1 MVDRPWPLSFRSSS
15 WGDPLD
21 DVMAKLMPAYN
32 SGARRSDI
40 EAVRRLLR
48 SALPARSARHVT
60 VVGTNGKTSTA
71 TYLARLL
78 TSAGQRTGLFTSPH
92 LRSWTERIRVDL
104 EQVPSNVFA
113 DAVLGVHA
121 IAARATALERPGDLR
136 FFDILTIAA
145 EEIFGGAGAGVGVF
159 EAGIGGR
166 LDATRCL
173 DAELV
178 LLTGVGD
185 DHESLLGARP
195 QERLREKALAAR
207 PGSTLVS
214 VPLGRALEAELL
226 TIAAAGDFHVELLDA
241 DGDGYGE
248 GEGDADSAD
257 RAAPRLQR
265 SNLRLARA
273 GMAQLLPGVL
283 PPTISSNIDGRL
295 QSGTAAGVPYIV
307 DVGHNPTAWC
317 AFLDGLPQRPHVVVV
332 AISVP
337 RPADELV
344 RVLSAVSHKLASVT
358 VTTTTVRPAQAPA
371 AIADGLVRA
380 GVETQVVEQPDA
392 AFAAALQA
400 ARARGLPLAVFGSTF
415 VAADFLAWLRRC

>member
-104 EQVPSNVFA
+104 EQVPSSVFA

-145 EEIFGGAGAGVGVF
+145 EEIFGGARAGVGIF

-185 DHESLLGARP
+185 DHESLLGALP

-207 PGSTLVS
+207 PGSKLVS

-241 DGDGYGE
+241 DADA
-248 GEGDADSAD
+248 DADSAD

-265 SNLRLARA
+265 SNMRLARA

-283 PPTISSNIDGRL
+283 PPPISSNIDGRL

-317 AFLDGLPQRPHVVVV
+317 AFLDGLPHRPHVVVV

-337 RPADELV
+337 RPVDELV

-371 AIADGLVRA
+371 AIAHDLVRA

-400 ARARGLPLAVFGSTF
+400 ARAGGLPLAVFGSTF
-415 VAADFLAWLRRC
+415 VAVDFLAWLRRC

>member
-48 SALPARSARHVT
+48 STLPARSARHVT

-113 DAVLGVHA
+113 DAVLAVHA

-195 QERLREKALAAR
+195 HERLREKALAAR

-226 TIAAAGDFHVELLDA
+226 AVAAAGDFHVELLDA
-241 DGDGYGE
+241 DADGD

-295 QSGTAAGVPYIV
+295 QSGIAAGVPYIV

-317 AFLDGLPQRPHVVVV
+317 AFLDGLPHRPHVVVV

-337 RPADELV
+337 RPVDELV

-371 AIADGLVRA
+371 AIVDDLVRA
-380 GVETQVVEQPDA
+380 GVETQGVEQPDA

-415 VAADFLAWLRRC
+415 VAVDFLAWLRRC

>member
-1 MVDRPWPLSFRSSS
+1 
-15 WGDPLD
+15 
-21 DVMAKLMPAYN
+21 
-32 SGARRSDI
+32 
-40 EAVRRLLR
+40 
-48 SALPARSARHVT
+48 
-60 VVGTNGKTSTA
+60 
-71 TYLARLL
+71 
-78 TSAGQRTGLFTSPH
+78 
-92 LRSWTERIRVDL
+92 
-104 EQVPSNVFA
+104 
-113 DAVLGVHA
+113 
-121 IAARATALERPGDLR
+121 
-136 FFDILTIAA
+136 
-145 EEIFGGAGAGVGVF
+145 
-159 EAGIGGR
+159 
-166 LDATRCL
+166 
-173 DAELV
+173 
-178 LLTGVGD
+178 
-185 DHESLLGARP
+185 
-195 QERLREKALAAR
+195 
-207 PGSTLVS
+207 

-241 DGDGYGE
+241 DADADADGDG
-248 GEGDADSAD
+248 DSAD

-317 AFLDGLPQRPHVVVV
+317 AFLDGLPHRPHVVVV
-332 AISVP
+332 AITVP

-358 VTTTTVRPAQAPA
+358 VTTTTVRQAQAPA
-371 AIADGLVRA
+371 AIVDDLVRA

-415 VAADFLAWLRRC
+415 VAVDFLAWLRRC